1 MRIFKLLGARAAWL
15 AMRTAYQT
23 GAVVAATR
31 AMHTPT
37 LAAIIAQRDEA
48 RALLASAMQSQESW
62 RDIATAHI
70 AGLRV
75 VHSDLL
81 KARQLAKAWQETA
94 EELAAKLRE
103 ERSAVVKLARAEG
116 N

>member
-48 RALLASAMQSQESW
+48 RAKAEAADRSAHIW
-62 RDIATAHI
+62 KDIAAAHVE
-70 AGLRV
+70 GLRV
-75 VHSDLL
+75 ATGKLNRATELATLL
-81 KARQLAKAWQETA
+81 ENEANRLRAALAKE
-94 EELAAKLRE
+94 K
-103 ERSAVVKLARAEG
+103 SVSSHEG